1 MKFHEK
7 AHAALLAVNIE
18 YHWSHI
24 LRGRRRANQ
33 LLDSGISLNSEQ
45 MLRLNRRMMHHS
57 LLAMRKEAYYAS
69 RFVPSHTGRTHNFKY
84 SGKTV
89 DNPQNT

>member
-7 AHAALLAVNIE
+7 AHAALLAANIE

-33 LLDSGISLNSEQ
+33 LLDSGMSLNSEQ
-45 MLRLNRRMMHHS
+45 MLRLNRRMMRHS
-57 LLAMRKEAYYAS
+57 LLTMQREAEYKS
-69 RFVPSHTGRTHNFKY
+69 RFVSPHMEES
-84 SGKTV
+84 V
-89 DNPQNT
+89 WNT